1 MENAGM
7 GNQGS
12 QQSGGTTAPP
22 VGEQVGEMAGQVQ
35 EQVGRLTDQVRSQ
48 VSSNL
53 MEQKDR
59 AASGLETVSLV
70 LRQTGDQFRQ
80 QDQAAVAQYVD
91 SAAQQV
97 ERFSDQLRT
106 QDLTQIVQE
115 TERFARRQPWL
126 FAGAAATVGFLAV
139 RFLRSSQPQQNTS
152 GYYPMTT
159 GASYGGDVYEPG
171 FAGRMAQ
178 ATSRYGSGASGVDST
193 TGYGA
198 GMGSTSGYG
207 SDAGMGSTSDFGGG
221 ASGLGSTSGLDD
233 TMGHSSMGTGFGDA
247 TDELAVDIDLDD
259 PIDAGTTGSLSGT
272 PTDDRTGRETL

>member
-1 MENAGM
+1 MTMENAGM

-12 QQSGGTTAPP
+12 QQTTGTTAPP

-48 VSSNL
+48 MSSNL

-70 LRQTGDQFRQ
+70 LRQTGDQFRL
-80 QDQAAVAQYVD
+80 QDQDTVAQYVLN
-91 SAAQQV
+91 AADQV

-106 QDLTQIVQE
+106 QDLTQIVQQ
-115 TERFARRQPWL
+115 TEQFARRQPWL
-126 FAGAAATVGFLAV
+126 FAGGALTLGFLAV
-139 RFLRSSQPQQNTS
+139 RFLRSSQPQQETS
-152 GYYPMTT
+152 GYYPMTSGT
-159 GASYGGDVYEPG
+159 SYGGDVYEPG

-178 ATSRYGSGASGVDST
+178 ATSRYGSGTGMGST

-198 GMGSTSGYG
+198 G
-207 SDAGMGSTSDFGGG
+207 AGMGSTSDFGGV
-221 ASGLGSTSGLDD
+221 SGMGSTSGLDD
-233 TMGHSSMGTGFGDA
+233 TMGHSSFGTGFGGA

-259 PIDAGTTGSLSGT
+259 PIDTGTTGSLSGT
-272 PTDDRTGRETL
+272 STDDRTGRETL